1 MERITRAIDTIV
13 RQVLSDA
20 ISQEELDAV
29 IACSEEILLD
39 AEELDDIDASSDEEL
54 LQDVIAT
61 ACSGF
66 NVNDHAQERLVLE
79 LEAAAVLDDIRNLHS
94 KQTISI
100 KVNDVCPVYLAEVGF
115 QPARVE
121 AIDTVD
127 GELIATMQLLD
138 FNMSV
143 REPLSEL
150 ATFADAEDDDIE
162 GTCELCERQVALTR
176 HHLIPRTTHS
186 KYLKTFTK
194 AQLNTVA
201 MLCRPCHSAVH
212 RLFTNAELAETYN
225 TIEVLK
231 QQPRV
236 QKWIAY
242 AKSLRKMSRQ
252 EHEGRLS
259 NDRMRKDRA
268 RLKNA
273 S

>member
-143 REPLSEL
+143 VSVCSGLHSNVAVIVWL
-150 ATFADAEDDDIE
+150 CCADNKVNIE
-162 GTCELCERQVALTR
+162 SMKAKRLFCLEALESPIL
-176 HHLIPRTTHS
+176 HFHPRST
-186 KYLKTFTK
+186 LKTMTSK
-194 AQLNTVA
+194 ALVS
-201 MLCRPCHSAVH
+201 CVSD
-212 RLFTNAELAETYN
+212 
-225 TIEVLK
+225 
-231 QQPRV
+231 
-236 QKWIAY
+236 
-242 AKSLRKMSRQ
+242 KSHLR
-252 EHEGRLS
+252 GTT
-259 NDRMRKDRA
+259 
-268 RLKNA
+268 
-273 S
+273 

>member
-143 REPLSEL
+143 VN
-150 ATFADAEDDDIE
+150 IE
-162 GTCELCERQVALTR
+162 SMKAKRLFCLEALESPIL
-176 HHLIPRTTHS
+176 HFHPRST
-186 KYLKTFTK
+186 LKTMTSK
-194 AQLNTVA
+194 ALVS
-201 MLCRPCHSAVH
+201 CVSD
-212 RLFTNAELAETYN
+212 
-225 TIEVLK
+225 
-231 QQPRV
+231 
-236 QKWIAY
+236 
-242 AKSLRKMSRQ
+242 KSHLR
-252 EHEGRLS
+252 GTT
-259 NDRMRKDRA
+259 
-268 RLKNA
+268 
-273 S
+273 